1 MVSQW
6 MAFHWTLLTAIGEP
20 GVVPARGGGAGGIR
34 RMLQN
39 AVGGVGWI
47 VGGKVGSD
55 AAVNGPVVELRVK
68 QSRMGK
74 LLQWKPDIK

>member
-1 MVSQW
+1 M
-6 MAFHWTLLTAIGEP
+6 
-20 GVVPARGGGAGGIR
+20 
-34 RMLQN
+34 
-39 AVGGVGWI
+39 
-47 VGGKVGSD
+47 GSD